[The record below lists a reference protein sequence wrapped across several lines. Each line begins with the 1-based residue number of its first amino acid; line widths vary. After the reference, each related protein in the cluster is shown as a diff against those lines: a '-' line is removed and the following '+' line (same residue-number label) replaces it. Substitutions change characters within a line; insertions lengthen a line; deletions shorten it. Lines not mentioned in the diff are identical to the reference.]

1 MADIDRP
8 NRNVLD
14 RALAIYRDSMREF
27 LIRNLKRVPGQTLE
41 KGVESALRGNRRL
54 QLEDRLKQR
63 KDVED
68 FIDIGDFQPLI
79 AHHWD

>member
-27 LIRNLKRVPGQTLE
+27 LIRNLKRVPRQTLE
-41 KGVESALRGNRRL
+41 KGVESACGVT
-54 QLEDRLKQR
+54 D
-63 KDVED
+63 D
-68 FIDIGDFQPLI
+68 FSWKT
-79 AHHWD
+79 A